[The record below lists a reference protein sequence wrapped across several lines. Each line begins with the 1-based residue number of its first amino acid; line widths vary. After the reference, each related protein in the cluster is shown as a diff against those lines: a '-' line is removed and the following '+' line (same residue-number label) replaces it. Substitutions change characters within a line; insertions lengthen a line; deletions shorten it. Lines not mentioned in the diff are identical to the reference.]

1 MAIHVTL
8 DPKNHFEF
16 AVTQTGRGA
25 ETALV
30 ALPFAY
36 LGRKFTHFD
45 AKPAKTDIE
54 AVRVSVQQA
63 FADVYKGVDASA
75 LSREEIEVL
84 NDQVYI
90 DLGLLGNEAPYWV
103 GDKQELALAAA

>member
-1 MAIHVTL
+1 MAIRVTL

-16 AVTQTGRGA
+16 AVTQTGRGTNTGLA
-25 ETALV
+25 

-36 LGRKFTHFD
+36 LGRSFTHFD
-45 AKPAKTDIE
+45 GKPAKADID
-54 AVRVSVQQA
+54 AVRVTVQQA

-90 DLGLLGNEAPYWV
+90 DLGLLGNQAPYWA
-103 GDKQELALAAA
+103 GDKLELTRAA